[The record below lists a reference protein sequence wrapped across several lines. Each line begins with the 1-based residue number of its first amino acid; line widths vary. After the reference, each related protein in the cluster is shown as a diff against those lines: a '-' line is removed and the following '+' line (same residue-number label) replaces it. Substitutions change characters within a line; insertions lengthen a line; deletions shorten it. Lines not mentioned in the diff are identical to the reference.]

1 MTADRAADQAIQD
14 PVREAAAPGTNP
26 DMIGGLGEL
35 EFDRA
40 AFDAANRRRRTTDL
54 IRKVGAYATLSLFV
68 AISVG
73 PVIYLISPAFRDSV
87 SLFAYPP
94 EWIPREPTL
103 ENYRF
108 LFRNTEYIR
117 WGINTLVYATG
128 VTVVAVSTNTL
139 AAYAF
144 ARLRFPGRRILFFV
158 ILATLM
164 VPIAAVLAPTYLTL
178 RTIGGWPFI
187 GDYIDLDTYGGLI
200 LPSAVSPLGVFMMKQ
215 FIETLP
221 DGLYEAAKLDGASE
235 WRIFRKIVLPLLK
248 PALVV
253 LGIFVFMITWASYL
267 WPLVAATGDDY
278 RVLTVGIQSLNG
290 QFVTNWGVIGAAALL
305 TIVPVTI
312 VFLFFQ
318 KWFVQ
323 ASMAGA
329 LKQ

>member
-1 MTADRAADQAIQD
+1 MTATEPAMAAAVDRDAANASAKGGPSPFELDQAAF
-14 PVREAAAPGTNP
+14 EAAA
-26 DMIGGLGEL
+26 
-35 EFDRA
+35 
-40 AFDAANRRRRTTDL
+40 RRRRTGDRVRR
-54 IRKVGAYATLSLFV
+54 IGAYATLSLFV
-68 AISVG
+68 VISVG
-73 PVIYLISPAFRDSV
+73 PALYLVSPAFRDSV

-94 EWIPREPTL
+94 EWIPRQPTL
-103 ENYRF
+103 DNYRF

-117 WGINTLVYATG
+117 WGVNTAVYATG
-128 VTVVAVSTNTL
+128 VTLVSLVTNSL

-144 ARLRFPGRRILFFV
+144 ARLRFPGRRVLFFL
-158 ILATLM
+158 ILSTLM
-164 VPIAAVLAPTYLTL
+164 IPVAAVLAPTYLTV
-178 RTIGGWPFI
+178 RTIGGWPLI
-187 GDYIDLDTYGGLI
+187 GNWIDLDTYGGLI

-221 DGLYEAAKLDGASE
+221 GGLYEAAKLDGASE

-267 WPLVAATGDDY
+267 WPLVAATTDDY

-290 QFVTNWGVIGAAALL
+290 QFVTNWGVMGAAALL

>member
-1 MTADRAADQAIQD
+1 MTVAKVEPTSIDWEFD
-14 PVREAAAPGTNP
+14 EAA
-26 DMIGGLGEL
+26 
-35 EFDRA
+35 FQA
-40 AFDAANRRRRTTDL
+40 AARRRRALDRL
-54 IRKVGAYATLSLFV
+54 RKFGAYFTLSVFV
-68 AISVG
+68 VIAVG
-73 PVIYLISPAFRDSV
+73 PAVYLISPAFRDST

-94 EWIPREPTL
+94 EWIPRNPTL

-108 LFRNTEYIR
+108 LFRNTEYFR
-117 WGINTLVYATG
+117 WAVNTLIYATG
-128 VTVVAVSTNTL
+128 VTLIALCTNSL

-144 ARLRFPGRRILFFV
+144 ARLRFPGRRLLFFL

-164 VPIAAVLAPTYLTL
+164 IPIAAVLAPTYMTVRNVGTL
-178 RTIGGWPFI
+178 PIVGN
-187 GDYIDLDTYGGLI
+187 YIDLDTYGGLI
-200 LPSAVSPLGVFMMKQ
+200 LPSAVSPLGVFMMRQ

-221 DGLYEAAKLDGASE
+221 PGLYEAAKLDGASD
-235 WRIFRKIVLPLLK
+235 WRIFRKIVLPLIK

-253 LGIFVFMITWASYL
+253 LGIFVYMITWASYL
-267 WPLVAATGDDY
+267 WPLVAATSDEH

-290 QFVTNWGVIGAAALL
+290 QFVTNWGVIGAASLL

>member
-14 PVREAAAPGTNP
+14 PVQEAAAPGTNP
-26 DMIGGLGEL
+26 DMIGGRWEL

-87 SLFAYPP
+87 SLFSYPP

-117 WGINTLVYATG
+117 WGVNTLVYATG

>member
-1 MTADRAADQAIQD
+1 MTAT
-14 PVREAAAPGTNP
+14 APSLN
-26 DMIGGLGEL
+26 EL
-35 EFDRA
+35 EFEFDQE
-40 AFDAANRRRRTTDL
+40 AFDASARRRQRADRV
-54 IRKVGAYATLSLFV
+54 RKIGAYSTLSLFV
-68 AISVG
+68 VISVG
-73 PVIYLISPAFRDSV
+73 PAIYLISPAFRDSV

-94 EWIPREPTL
+94 EWIPRNPTL

-108 LFRNTEYIR
+108 LFSNTEYVR
-117 WGINTLVYATG
+117 WGINTFIYATG
-128 VTVVAVSTNTL
+128 VTLISLATNTL

-144 ARLRFPGRRILFFV
+144 ARLQFPGRRFLFFF

-164 VPIAAVLAPTYLTL
+164 IPVAAVLAPTYLTV
-178 RTIGGWPFI
+178 RTIGGWPII

-215 FIETLP
+215 FVETLP

-267 WPLVAATGDDY
+267 WPLVAATTNDH

>member
-1 MTADRAADQAIQD
+1 MHTQGPDFEFDREAF
-14 PVREAAAPGTNP
+14 EAAA
-26 DMIGGLGEL
+26 
-35 EFDRA
+35 
-40 AFDAANRRRRTTDL
+40 RRRRRVDRF
-54 IRKVGAYATLSLFV
+54 RKIGAYTTLSFFV
-68 AISVG
+68 VIAVG
-73 PVIYLISPAFRDSV
+73 PALYLISPAFRDSV

-94 EWIPREPTL
+94 EWIPRNPTL

-108 LFRNTEYIR
+108 LFRNTEYLR
-117 WGINTLVYATG
+117 WSLNTLIFATG
-128 VTVVAVSTNTL
+128 VTVLAVSTNTL
-139 AAYAF
+139 AGYAF
-144 ARLRFPGRRILFFV
+144 ARLSFPGRRILFFF

-164 VPIAAVLAPTYLTL
+164 IPVAAVLAPTYLTV
-178 RTIGGWPFI
+178 RNIGAWPII
-187 GDYIDLDTYGGLI
+187 GNYIDLDTYGGLI
-200 LPSAVSPLGVFMMKQ
+200 LPSAVSPLGVFMMRQ

-253 LGIFVFMITWASYL
+253 LGIFVFMITWAAYL
-267 WPLVAATGDDY
+267 WPLVAATGDDH

-290 QFVTNWGVIGAAALL
+290 QFVTNWGVMGAAALL

>member
-1 MTADRAADQAIQD
+1 MTTSTD
-14 PVREAAAPGTNP
+14 PASP
-26 DMIGGLGEL
+26 DGSTTAVDPEL
-35 EFDRA
+35 EFEFDRA
-40 AFDAANRRRRTTDL
+40 AFEAAARRRRAIDR
-54 IRKVGAYATLSLFV
+54 IRAIGAYATLGFFV
-68 AISVG
+68 LIAVG

-94 EWIPREPTL
+94 EWVPSDPTL

-108 LFRNTEYIR
+108 LFRNTEYVR
-117 WGINTLVYATG
+117 WAINTLIYATG
-128 VTVVAVSTNTL
+128 ATVVAVTTNTL

-144 ARLRFPGRRILFFV
+144 ARLRFPGRRILFFA

-164 VPIAAVLAPTYLTL
+164 IPVAAVLAPTYLTV
-178 RTIGGWPFI
+178 RTIGGWPVI

-200 LPSAVSPLGVFMMKQ
+200 LPSAVSPLGVFMMRQ

-221 DGLYEAAKLDGASE
+221 AGLYEAAKLDGASE

-267 WPLVAATGDDY
+267 WPLVAATGDDH

-290 QFVTNWGVIGAAALL
+290 QFVTNWGVIGAASLL
-305 TIVPVTI
+305 TLAPVTI

-318 KWFVQ
+318 RWFVQ

>member
-1 MTADRAADQAIQD
+1 MTVSGTAQNQDRF
-14 PVREAAAPGTNP
+14 
-26 DMIGGLGEL
+26 EL
-35 EFDRA
+35 DRS
-40 AFDAANRRRRTTDL
+40 AFDAAARRRRSSDRV
-54 IRKVGAYATLSLFV
+54 RKVGAYATLSLFV
-68 AISVG
+68 VISVG
-73 PVIYLISPAFRDSV
+73 PALYLVSPAFRDSV

-94 EWIPREPTL
+94 EWVPRQPTL

-117 WGINTLVYATG
+117 WSANTMIYATG
-128 VTVVAVSTNTL
+128 VTLVALSTNTL

-144 ARLRFPGRRILFFV
+144 ARLRFPGRRILFFA
-158 ILATLM
+158 ILSTLM
-164 VPIAAVLAPTYLTL
+164 IPVAAVLAPTYLTV
-178 RTIGGWPFI
+178 RTIGDWPVI
-187 GDYIDLDTYGGLI
+187 GQYIDLDTFGGLI

-221 DGLYEAAKLDGASE
+221 AGLYEAAKLDGASE
-235 WRIFRKIVLPLLK
+235 WRIFRKIVLPLIK

-267 WPLVAATGDDY
+267 WPLVAATGDEH

-290 QFVTNWGVIGAAALL
+290 QFVTNWGVMGAAALL

>member
-1 MTADRAADQAIQD
+1 MTAGHTEVDGTDSEYGFEFDQAAIEQ
-14 PVREAAAPGTNP
+14 AA
-26 DMIGGLGEL
+26 
-35 EFDRA
+35 
-40 AFDAANRRRRTTDL
+40 RRRRVTDGV
-54 IRKVGAYATLSLFV
+54 RRVGAYATLSLFV
-68 AISVG
+68 AIAVG
-73 PVIYLISPAFRDSV
+73 PAIYLISPAFRDSV
-87 SLFAYPP
+87 SLFSYPP
-94 EWIPREPTL
+94 EWVPSDPTL

-108 LFRNTEYIR
+108 LFRNTEYVR
-117 WGINTLVYATG
+117 WGINTLIYASG
-128 VTVVAVSTNTL
+128 VTVVSLVTNTL

-144 ARLRFPGRRILFFV
+144 DRLRFPGRRILFFA

-164 VPIAAVLAPTYLTL
+164 IPVAAVLAPTYLTV
-178 RTIGGWPFI
+178 RTIGGWPLI
-187 GDYIDLDTYGGLI
+187 GNYIDLDTYGGLI
-200 LPSAVSPLGVFMMKQ
+200 LPAAVSPLGVFMMRQ

-221 DGLYEAAKLDGASE
+221 EGLYEAAKLDGASD

-253 LGIFVFMITWASYL
+253 LGIFVFMITWSSYL
-267 WPLVAATGDDY
+267 WPLVVATGDEH

-290 QFVTNWGVIGAAALL
+290 QFVTNWGVIGAASLL

-318 KWFVQ
+318 RWFVQ

>member
-1 MTADRAADQAIQD
+1 MTATGVD
-14 PVREAAAPGTNP
+14 PS
-26 DMIGGLGEL
+26 DIDF
-35 EFDRA
+35 EFDQA
-40 AFDAANRRRRTTDL
+40 AFDQAARHKRTTDR
-54 IRKVGAYATLSLFV
+54 IRKVGAYATLSLF
-68 AISVG
+68 ALIAVG
-73 PVIYLISPAFRDSV
+73 PAIYLISPAFRDSV

-108 LFRNTEYIR
+108 LFRNTEYVR
-117 WGINTLVYATG
+117 WSINTLIYATG
-128 VTVVAVSTNTL
+128 VTLVAVSTNTL

-144 ARLRFPGRRILFFV
+144 ARLQFPGRRILFFLV
-158 ILATLM
+158 LATLM
-164 VPIAAVLAPTYLTL
+164 VPVAAVLAPTYLTL
-178 RTIGGWPFI
+178 RTIGGWPVI
-187 GDYIDLDTYGGLI
+187 GDYVDLDTYGGLI
-200 LPSAVSPLGVFMMKQ
+200 LPAAVSPLGVFMMKQ

-267 WPLVAATGDDY
+267 WPLVAATGDDH

-290 QFVTNWGVIGAAALL
+290 QFVTDWGVMGAAALL

>member
-1 MTADRAADQAIQD
+1 MTVTTEPSPEIELDRAS
-14 PVREAAAPGTNP
+14 
-26 DMIGGLGEL
+26 
-35 EFDRA
+35 
-40 AFDAANRRRRTTDL
+40 FDAAARRRRTID
-54 IRKVGAYATLSLFV
+54 RFRMVGAYATLSLFV
-68 AISVG
+68 LIAVG
-73 PVIYLISPAFRDSV
+73 PAVYLISPAFRDSV

-108 LFRNTEYIR
+108 LFRNTEYVR

-128 VTVVAVSTNTL
+128 VTLVALTTNTL

-144 ARLRFPGRRILFFV
+144 ARLHFPGRRILFFL

-164 VPIAAVLAPTYLTL
+164 IPVAAVLAPTYLTV
-178 RTIGGWPFI
+178 RTIGGWPLLGNF
-187 GDYIDLDTYGGLI
+187 IDLDTYGGLI
-200 LPSAVSPLGVFMMKQ
+200 LPSAVSPLGVFMMRQ

-290 QFVTNWGVIGAAALL
+290 QFVTNWGVIGAASLL
-305 TIVPVTI
+305 TLVPVTI

-318 KWFVQ
+318 RWFVQ

>member
-1 MTADRAADQAIQD
+1 MTA
-14 PVREAAAPGTNP
+14 
-26 DMIGGLGEL
+26 GEVIESQSRF
-35 EFDRA
+35 EFDQS
-40 AFDAANRRRRTTDL
+40 AFDAAARRRRVTDGV
-54 IRKVGAYATLSLFV
+54 RKIGAYATLSLFV
-68 AISVG
+68 AISIG
-73 PVIYLISPAFRDSV
+73 PALYLISPAFRDSV

-108 LFRNTEYIR
+108 LFRNTEYVR
-117 WGINTLVYATG
+117 WAVNTMVYATG
-128 VTVVAVSTNTL
+128 VTLVALCTNSL

-144 ARLRFPGRRILFFV
+144 ARLRFPGRRALFLLV
-158 ILATLM
+158 LATLM
-164 VPIAAVLAPTYLTL
+164 IPIAAVLAPTYLTV
-178 RTIGGWPFI
+178 RTIGSWPLI
-187 GDYIDLDTYGGLI
+187 GDYINLDTYGGLI

-267 WPLVAATGDDY
+267 WPLVAATSDDY

>member
-1 MTADRAADQAIQD
+1 MTAPATSI
-14 PVREAAAPGTNP
+14 
-26 DMIGGLGEL
+26 GEL
-35 EFDRA
+35 EFEFDRE
-40 AFDAANRRRRTTDL
+40 AFDAAARRRRKVDR
-54 IRKVGAYATLSLFV
+54 IRKFGAYATLTLFV
-68 AISVG
+68 VISVG
-73 PVIYLISPAFRDSV
+73 PAIYLISPAFRDSV

-94 EWIPREPTL
+94 EWIPRNPTL

-108 LFRNTEYIR
+108 LFDNTEYVR
-117 WGINTLVYATG
+117 WSINTLIYATG
-128 VTVVAVSTNTL
+128 VTLVSLTTNTL

-144 ARLRFPGRRILFFV
+144 ARMRFPGRRILFFC

-164 VPIAAVLAPTYLTL
+164 IPVAAVLAPTYLTV
-178 RTIGGWPFI
+178 RTIGGWPII
-187 GDYIDLDTYGGLI
+187 GDYIALDTYGGLI

-215 FIETLP
+215 FVETLP

-267 WPLVAATGDDY
+267 WPLVAATTNDH

-290 QFVTNWGVIGAAALL
+290 QFVTNFGVIGAAALL